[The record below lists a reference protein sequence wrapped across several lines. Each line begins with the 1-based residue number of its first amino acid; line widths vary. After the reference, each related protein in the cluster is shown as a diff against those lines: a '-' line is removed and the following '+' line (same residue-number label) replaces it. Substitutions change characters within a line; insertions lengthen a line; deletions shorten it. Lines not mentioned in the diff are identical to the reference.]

1 MPDKRSRLDSSL
13 PHLDWNLLKYFSVIV
28 EAGGITRAADK
39 LGRKQ
44 SAVSLA
50 LMRLEQ
56 RLNARLCKRGPGG
69 FALTEEGQR
78 LAKSCAHLSDHIQH
92 LPESIADTTQVVRG
106 PIRIRLISNLVNEN
120 LDGVITSFNRK
131 YPDIELLVDVAP
143 WSNVVDALLRQEIDI
158 GVAPA
163 PRKRAELTYY
173 SLFKE
178 VHRPYCGRSH
188 RLYGQRVMS
197 PSAMVDD
204 AFILTGSDEPDQLSD
219 FRLKH
224 ALGSHVAGISEHL
237 EEARRLAVLGVGLCF
252 LPEGFAAPDVV
263 AGRLWPLLGKRGIP
277 SMPIYIITNPKGP
290 LHLSRQLFIQEFQS
304 MIEGVASAAVSRAPH
319 APRRSRSQLK
329 GSAKM
334 GRTK

>member
-1 MPDKRSRLDSSL
+1 MPDKRSRLDS
-13 PHLDWNLLKYFSVIV
+13 PFQHLDWNLLKYFSVIV
-28 EAGGITRAADK
+28 EAGGITRAAVK

-56 RLNARLCKRGPGG
+56 RLDARLCKRGPGG
-69 FALTEEGQR
+69 FALTEKGQR
-78 LAKSCAHLSDHIQH
+78 LAKSCAHLSDHIQN
-92 LPESIADTTQVVRG
+92 LPESIVDSAQTIRG
-106 PIRIRLISNLVNEN
+106 PIRIRLISNLVNDL
-120 LDGVITSFNRK
+120 LDSLLTSFNRK

-163 PRKRAELTYY
+163 PRKRAELTYH

-178 VHRPYCGRSH
+178 VHRPYCGRGH
-188 RLYGQRVMS
+188 RLFGQHITS

-224 ALGSHVAGISEHL
+224 ALGSHVAGITEHL
-237 EEARRLAVLGVGLCF
+237 EEARRLAILGVGLCF
-252 LPEGFAAPDVV
+252 LPEGYAAPDV
-263 AGRLWPLLGKRGIP
+263 ATGRLWPLLGKRGIP
-277 SMPIYIITNPKGP
+277 TMPIYIITNPNSP
-290 LHLSRQLFIQEFQS
+290 HYLSRQLFIQELQLLVEQGAHSQNSTANLERPQS
-304 MIEGVASAAVSRAPH
+304 QLQRV
-319 APRRSRSQLK
+319 RRSK
-329 GSAKM
+329 
-334 GRTK
+334 

>member
-1 MPDKRSRLDSSL
+1 MPDKKSRLD
-13 PHLDWNLLKYFSVIV
+13 PPFQHLDWNLLKYFSVIV
-28 EAGGITRAADK
+28 EAGGITRAAEK

-92 LPESIADTTQVVRG
+92 LPESIADATQVIRG
-106 PIRIRLISNLVNEN
+106 PIRIRLISNLVNEK
-120 LDGVITSFNRK
+120 LDGIITNFNRK
-131 YPDIELLVDVAP
+131 YSDIELLVDVAP

-158 GVAPA
+158 GVAPS

-173 SLFKE
+173 FLFKE
-178 VHRPYCGRSH
+178 VHRPYCGRGH
-188 RLYGQRVMS
+188 RLYGQRITS

-224 ALGSHVAGISEHL
+224 SLGSHVAGISEHL
-237 EEARRLAVLGVGLCF
+237 EEARRLAILGVGLCF
-252 LPEGFAAPDVV
+252 LPEGYAAPDVL

-277 SMPIYIITNPKGP
+277 SMPIYIITNPNGP
-290 LHLSRQLFIQEFQS
+290 LHLSQQLFIQEFQQFMQGDTTPHS
-304 MIEGVASAAVSRAPH
+304 LPASTVKPRSRKQSV
-319 APRRSRSQLK
+319 RRSKQ
-329 GSAKM
+329 
-334 GRTK
+334 